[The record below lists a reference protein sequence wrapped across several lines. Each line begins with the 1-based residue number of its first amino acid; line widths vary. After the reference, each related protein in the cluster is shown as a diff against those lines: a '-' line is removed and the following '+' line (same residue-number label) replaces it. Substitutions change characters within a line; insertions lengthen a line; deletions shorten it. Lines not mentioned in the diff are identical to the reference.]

1 MTASPIQLVDLIN
14 IRGFD
19 PNLFSMLKDV
29 PVFCSLICLN
39 ANVYSIEIKKTASFI
54 HQFTLFFEKACI
66 IKLNADVETG
76 NSKMEM

>member
-29 PVFCSLICLN
+29 PVLYFLICLN
-39 ANVYSIEIKKTASFI
+39 ADVYSIEKDYKN
-54 HQFTLFFEKACI
+54 I
-66 IKLNADVETG
+66 IRWIQNPRKNVAT
-76 NSKMEM
+76 NTIT